1 MSNVQGESKNPKI
14 EILIVEDSPTQAEHL
29 RNILEQNAYRVLI
42 ARHGREALTLL
53 SRHRPTLVIS
63 DILMPEMD
71 GYELCR
77 RIKADENLKDIPVI
91 LLTTLSDPTDVLR
104 ALECGASNF
113 ITKPYDKKYLL
124 SRIHY
129 ILANMELRKSTV
141 VQMGMNVFFA
151 NHTYF
156 INAERLQILDLLL
169 STYETAVQENLELIK
184 TRDELKAL
192 NEHLEDKVAE
202 RTAALTTE
210 ILERA
215 RMEEKL
221 RQQNEYLTAL
231 HETTLALMNR
241 LDLTDLL
248 EAITVRAAALMGTPH
263 GYIYLVEPEGT
274 EMTEKVGIG
283 AFSKFIGYQLKYG
296 EGLAGKVWQTGQPL
310 KVEDYRTWSGQVL
323 NPEFRIFR
331 ALVGVPLK
339 SGQQVM
345 GVIGLA
351 RIEEGQR
358 FEEEEVEL
366 LSRFAELASIALD
379 NARLYT
385 AAQQE
390 LAERKRAEEALATH
404 AQQQAVVATLGQL
417 ALAGTDLQQLF
428 DQTVT
433 MVATTLRTEYCK
445 VLELLSDGN
454 ALKLV
459 SGVGWKE
466 ELVGHITIGKNHNS
480 QAGFTLLRKEPLIIE
495 DLRAETR
502 FSDSLLQDH
511 GIISGVSVIIGNLE
525 EPFGVLSTHT
535 TRRRTFSQDDVHFF
549 QSVANVLAEAIQRK
563 RAEKALKEAHIQ
575 LNHLLNV
582 SPTVIYSLRI
592 TSVGATQALPILCHP
607 LGALSF
613 VSENVKTLLGYKVT
627 ECLTNPDWWI
637 DHLHPED
644 RSQVLSQ
651 QPILFDQ
658 DTLDYEYRF
667 QHKDGTYRWIYDKM
681 KLLRDPTGKP
691 LEIVGSWMD
700 ITPRKQ
706 AEETIRHLAYYDALT
721 DLPNRLLFNDRL
733 TLALAHAHRNQQQLA
748 VMLIDL
754 DRFKVI
760 NDTLGHAIGD
770 RLLQGVAQRLTGCL
784 REGDTVARLGGDEFM
799 LLLPGVEH
807 TKGTIK
813 IVQKILE
820 AFKPSFNFN
829 NQELHITPS
838 IGIALY
844 PDDGEDAQTLLKNA
858 DTALHRAKEQGRNN
872 YQFYTSTMNA
882 TALERLN
889 LESKLRYA
897 LERKEFVVYY
907 QPQVSLKTGQI
918 VGIEA
923 LVRWQHPDLGLIPP
937 LKFIP
942 LAEETG
948 LSVPLGLWVLRTAC
962 AQNKA
967 WQEAGYPP
975 LKVAVNLSTRLFK
988 QQNLIQQVAQVL
1000 QETGFD
1006 PDYLELELTEGII
1019 MENIETAIT
1028 TLKELKKMGVHL
1040 AVDDFGTGYS
1050 SLAYLKQFPIDTL
1063 KIDRSFVLDITT
1075 DPDDAMIA
1083 LLIINMAHNLKLK
1096 VIAEGVETKE
1106 QLTFLRSYNCD
1117 EIQGYL
1123 FSRPVPAEELVKL
1136 LQERKTLTD

>member
-1 MSNVQGESKNPKI
+1 MNHVQKESKNSKI

-29 RNILEQNAYRVLI
+29 RNILEQNAYHVLI
-42 ARHGREALTLL
+42 ARNGKEALALL
-53 SRHRPTLVIS
+53 NHYRPTLVIS

-77 RIKADENLKDIPVI
+77 LIKADKNLKDIPVI
-91 LLTTLSDPTDVLR
+91 LLTALSDPTDVLR

-141 VQMGMNVFFA
+141 VQMGINVFFA
-151 NHTYF
+151 DHTYF

-192 NEHLEDKVAE
+192 NEHLEEKVAE

-210 ILERA
+210 IIKRTKV
-215 RMEEKL
+215 EEKL
-221 RQQNEYLTAL
+221 RRQNEYLTAL
-231 HETTLALMNR
+231 HETTLALMSR
-241 LDLTDLL
+241 LDLADLL
-248 EAITVRAAALMGTPH
+248 ETITVRAAALVGTPH
-263 GYIYLVEPEGT
+263 GYIYLAEAERT
-274 EMTEKVGIG
+274 EMTVKVGIG
-283 AFSKFIGYQLKYG
+283 AFSKFIGYRLRYG

-310 KVEDYRTWSGQVL
+310 KVEDYLTWSGRTSDPRF
-323 NPEFRIFR
+323 NIFR

-339 SGQQVM
+339 SGPQVI

-351 RIEEGQR
+351 WTEEGQK
-358 FEEEEVEL
+358 FEDEEIEL

-390 LAERKRAEEALATH
+390 LAERKRAEEALAARAH
-404 AQQQAVVATLGQL
+404 QQAVVATLGQL
-417 ALAGTDLQQLF
+417 ALADADLQQLF
-428 DQTVT
+428 DQAVV
-433 MVATTLRTEYCK
+433 MVAATLGIEYCE
-445 VLELLSDGN
+445 VLELMPDSN
-454 ALKLV
+454 VLKLV
-459 SGVGWKE
+459 AGIGWREGSVGQ
-466 ELVGHITIGKNHNS
+466 ITVSIGHNS
-480 QAGFTLLRKEPLIIE
+480 QAGFTLLRKEPVIVE
-495 DLRAETR
+495 DLRTETR
-502 FSDSLLQDH
+502 FSDLLLHNH
-511 GIISGVSVIIGNLE
+511 GITSGVSVIIGNLE
-525 EPFGVLSTHT
+525 EPFGVLGAHT
-535 TRRRTFSQDDVHFF
+535 THQRMFSQDDVHFF
-549 QSVANVLAEAIQRK
+549 QSIANVLAEAIQRK

-607 LGALSF
+607 LGALFF

-681 KLLRDPTGKP
+681 RLLRDPTGKP

-733 TLALAHAHRNQQQLA
+733 TLALAHAHRNQQQVA

-760 NDTLGHAIGD
+760 NDTLGHATGD
-770 RLLQGVAQRLTGCL
+770 RLLQDVAQRLTGCL

-807 TKGTIK
+807 TRGTIK

-820 AFKPSFNFN
+820 AFKAPFYFKDH
-829 NQELHITPS
+829 ELHITPS

-844 PDDGEDAQTLLKNA
+844 PDDGQDAQTLLKNA

-882 TALERLN
+882 TALERLS
-889 LESKLRYA
+889 LEGKLRHA
-897 LERKEFVVYY
+897 LEREEFVVHY
-907 QPQVSLKTGQI
+907 QPQVSLSTGQI
-918 VGIEA
+918 VGMEA

-937 LKFIP
+937 MKFIP
-942 LAEETG
+942 LVEETG
-948 LSVPLGLWVLRTAC
+948 LIVPLGFWVLRTAC

-988 QQNLIQQVAQVL
+988 QQTLIQAVAQTL
-1000 QETGFD
+1000 NETGLD
-1006 PDYLELELTEGII
+1006 PGYLELELTEGII
-1019 MENIETAIT
+1019 MENIEAAIT
-1028 TLKELKKMGVHL
+1028 TLKELKKMGIHVS
-1040 AVDDFGTGYS
+1040 VDDFGTGYS
-1050 SLAYLKQFPIDTL
+1050 SLAYLKRFPIDTL
-1063 KIDRSFVLDITT
+1063 KIDRSFVLDLTT

-1083 LLIINMAHNLKLK
+1083 VLIINMAHNLKLK
-1096 VIAEGVETKE
+1096 VIAEGVESKE
-1106 QLTFLRSYNCD
+1106 QLAFLRSHGCD

-1123 FSRPVPAEELVKL
+1123 FSRPIPAEEFVKL
-1136 LQERKTLTD
+1136 LQQRKTLTD